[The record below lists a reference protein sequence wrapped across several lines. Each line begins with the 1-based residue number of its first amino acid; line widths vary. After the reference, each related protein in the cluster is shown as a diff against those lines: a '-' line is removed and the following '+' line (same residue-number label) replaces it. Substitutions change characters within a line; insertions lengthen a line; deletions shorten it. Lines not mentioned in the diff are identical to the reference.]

1 MNESNPPTALDTSSE
16 AAVPGQR
23 VDKWLWY
30 ARFFKSRSLAS
41 RLCKGRKLRINRRVV
56 EKASASVKVGDIVT
70 FPQGNQI
77 RAVQILEI
85 GVRRGPASEAQLL
98 YENLTPPLA
107 ASRGS
112 SAKNE
117 AAERVKGTGRP
128 TKSDRRALD
137 RLTRG
142 N

>member
-85 GVRRGPASEAQLL
+85 H
-98 YENLTPPLA
+98 
-107 ASRGS
+107 
-112 SAKNE
+112 K
-117 AAERVKGTGRP
+117 
-128 TKSDRRALD
+128 
-137 RLTRG
+137 
-142 N
+142 

>member
-1 MNESNPPTALDTSSE
+1 VTDGKLLATQENSFDANNLT
-16 AAVPGQR
+16 QR

-41 RLCKGRKLRINRRVV
+41 RLCKGRKLRINRQLVM
-56 EKASASVKVGDIVT
+56 KSSASVKVGDVLR

-77 RAVQILEI
+77 RTVRVLEP
-85 GVRRGPASEAQLL
+85 GVRRGPAPDAQLL
-98 YENLTPPLA
+98 YEDLTPPQQIDAKTDTNTALFGRP
-107 ASRGS
+107 RG
-112 SAKNE
+112 A
-117 AAERVKGTGRP
+117 GRP

-142 N
+142 G